1 MIMLI
6 LHFQSLKQIS
16 WKRKWSSYSTVQV
29 FGIAPLKAIR
39 MNDVSIWQLKQ
50 FSWVDY
56 DSCVNSN

>member
-39 MNDVSIWQLKQ
+39 MNDVSIWQLK
-50 FSWVDY
+50 
-56 DSCVNSN
+56 